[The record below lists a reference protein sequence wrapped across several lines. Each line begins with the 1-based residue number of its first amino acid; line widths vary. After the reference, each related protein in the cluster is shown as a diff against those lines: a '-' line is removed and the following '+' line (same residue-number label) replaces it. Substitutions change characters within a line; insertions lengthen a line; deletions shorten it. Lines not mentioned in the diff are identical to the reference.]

1 MNKERLIAL
10 ADFVDKQVDP
20 KQFSMRLFFSD
31 LVDKNKPE
39 IRCGTTACL
48 AGWACT
54 MPEFQKDGLKVGIW
68 SSGHSQMAVPM
79 FEGLESFS
87 ALEQFF
93 DLTEEQAYYLFGEYS
108 DIEETRGR
116 RDDDVPTATGRIRS
130 LVATGV
136 CNWEEPDPD
145 FYEE

>member
-20 KQFSMRLFFSD
+20 KQFNMSRFFSK
-31 LVDKNKPE
+31 LVDKDKPE
-39 IRCGTTACL
+39 IKCGTTACL

-68 SSGHSQMAVPM
+68 ESYHTDMSVPLYQ
-79 FEGLESFS
+79 GLQSFR
-87 ALEQFF
+87 ALALFF
-93 DLTEEQAYYLFGEYS
+93 DLTAEQAEYLFGEYN
-108 DIEETRGR
+108 DQEETRER
-116 RDDDVPTATGRIRS
+116 HDDDIPTATGRIRS

-136 CNWEEPDPD
+136 CNWEKPDPD
-145 FYEE
+145 EE